1 MTSNKMN
8 NQIESSDTTEV
19 DARLLACCLKN
30 DRQAQRQLYEMTHQ
44 AVYRLMGRM
53 VGLQEASDLTQQV
66 YLKLFSKLHQF
77 AGNSKFETWLY
88 RLASNEALQY
98 LRKHS
103 RKKTT
108 TLIDDPVNQQQ
119 SVTERDEQRE
129 LLGVALDRIEPELR
143 SIFLLREVEEMS
155 YREIAKIIDVPEGT
169 VGSRLNRARRDL
181 QAHLLELGWRA

>member
-1 MTSNKMN
+1 MTSNKVD
-8 NQIESSDTTEV
+8 NQIESSNTTQV
-19 DARLLACCLKN
+19 DARLLARCLKN
-30 DRQAQRQLYEMTHQ
+30 DRQAQRQLYEITHH
-44 AVYRLMGRM
+44 AVYRLMVRM

-98 LRKHS
+98 LRKNS

-108 TLIDDPVNQQQ
+108 TLIEDPVNQQQ
-119 SVTERDEQRE
+119 PVTERDEQRE
-129 LLGVALDRIEPELR
+129 LLGVALERIEPELR

-181 QAHLLELGWRA
+181 QTHLLELGWRA

>member
-1 MTSNKMN
+1 MTSNKVD
-8 NQIESSDTTEV
+8 NQIESSDTTQV
-19 DARLLACCLKN
+19 DARLLARCLKK

-44 AVYRLMGRM
+44 AVYRLMVRM

-98 LRKHS
+98 LRKNS

-108 TLIDDPVNQQQ
+108 SLIEDPVNQQQ
-119 SVTERDEQRE
+119 PIAERDEQRE

-181 QAHLLELGWRA
+181 QTHLLELGWRA

>member
-1 MTSNKMN
+1 MTSNKVD
-8 NQIESSDTTEV
+8 NQIESSNITQV
-19 DARLLACCLKN
+19 DARLLARCLKN
-30 DRQAQRQLYEMTHQ
+30 DRQAQRQLYEITHQ
-44 AVYRLMGRM
+44 AVYRLMVRM

-66 YLKLFSKLHQF
+66 YLKLFTKLHQF

-98 LRKHS
+98 LRKNS

-108 TLIDDPVNQQQ
+108 TLIEDPVNQQQ
-119 SVTERDEQRE
+119 PVTERDEQRE
-129 LLGVALDRIEPELR
+129 LLGVALERIEPELR

-181 QAHLLELGWRA
+181 QTHLLELGWRA